1 MMVANGT
8 LWFTYGALLSNMTIM
23 LPNISAIVMG
33 TGYVATFIKYKSP
46 QAVVTPYLGASAG
59 LIATT
64 VGSAMLLPLDTA
76 QQVIGYLG
84 CGVCVAMFGGP
95 LTAMGAVL
103 RDKSAASIPL
113 GFTVRPR
120 TKSRPSCSSALLT
133 FWPGL
138 MTPRALPCGCA
149 QVFSISNTTVWLG
162 YGALILGDPFIW
174 APNVLGLGSAMTQ
187 LALIARFGTA
197 PRPVVVDATVATDAR
212 PHGSGQP
219 EKQIEDK

>member
-1 MMVANGT
+1 MVANGT

-76 QQVIGYLG
+76 QQAIGYLG

-133 FWPGL
+133 FWPHDRVPFL
-138 MTPRALPCGCA
+138 AVVRRSSPSATPLCG
-149 QVFSISNTTVWLG
+149 
-162 YGALILGDPFIW
+162 W
-174 APNVLGLGSAMTQ
+174 AMGP
-187 LALIARFGTA
+187 
-197 PRPVVVDATVATDAR
+197 
-212 PHGSGQP
+212 
-219 EKQIEDK
+219 